1 MGDSGRTG
9 LVAVPREI
17 RPLYELLDQEGD
29 ERYGASVLRF
39 GPAGGRPVALAEVP
53 PGPVNAALGAQ
64 ALVTHCRVTTLLSFG
79 SAGALAGSLSTGDLV
94 IAQRAIA
101 HDAGSFLGH
110 RFEPS
115 GIVGRGGQGR
125 IGWRRSFEA
134 DPGLVALAL
143 DAARRLGVCV
153 HTGTV
158 VTGNQAIFSTARRRW
173 LHRTFDALAVEME
186 TAAVA
191 QVAVAHELPW
201 VAVRAISDA
210 ASDELILDPGRLR
223 FYLDDGRPAWR
234 FQAGR
239 WAYLLSHPV
248 AWRRLRQ
255 LRRGLARAS
264 EQASRLVAD
273 MLLK

>member
-1 MGDSGRTG
+1 MGDSGRMG

-17 RPLYELLDQEGD
+17 RPLYELLDQEGA

-39 GPAGGRPVALAEVP
+39 GTAGGGAVALAEVP

-64 ALVTHCRVTTLLSFG
+64 ALVTHCRVTALLSFG
-79 SAGALAGSLSTGDLV
+79 SAGALARGLSTGDLV

-101 HDAGSFLGH
+101 HDAGTFLGH

-115 GIVGRGGQGR
+115 GILGRGGKGR

-143 DAARRLGVCV
+143 DAARRLGVRA

-191 QVAVAHELPW
+191 QVAMAHELPW

-210 ASDELILDPGRLR
+210 ASDELILDYGRLR
-223 FYLDDGRPAWR
+223 FYLDDRRPAWR
-234 FQAGR
+234 CHVDR
-239 WAYLLSHPV
+239 WSYLLSHPV
-248 AWRRLRQ
+248 SWRRLSQ

-264 EQASRLVAD
+264 EQASRLVED

>member
-1 MGDSGRTG
+1 MGDSGRMG

-17 RPLYELLDQEGD
+17 RPLYELLDQEGA

-39 GPAGGRPVALAEVP
+39 GTAGGGAVALAEVP

-64 ALVTHCRVTTLLSFG
+64 ALVTHCRVTALLSFG
-79 SAGALAGSLSTGDLV
+79 SAGALARGLSTGDLV

-101 HDAGSFLGH
+101 HDAGTFLGH

-115 GIVGRGGQGR
+115 GIVGREGQGR

-143 DAARRLGVCV
+143 DAARRLGVRA

-210 ASDELILDPGRLR
+210 ASDELILDHRRLR
-223 FYLDDGRPAWR
+223 FYLDDRRPAWR
-234 FQAGR
+234 CQAGR
-239 WAYLLSHPV
+239 WSYLLSHPG
-248 AWRRLRQ
+248 AWRRLWQ

-264 EQASRLVAD
+264 EQASRLVED

>member
-1 MGDSGRTG
+1 MGDSSRMG

-17 RPLYELLDQEGD
+17 RPLFELLDQEGE
-29 ERYGASVLRF
+29 ERFGASVLRF
-39 GPAGGRPVALAEVP
+39 GTAGGRPVAFAEVP

-79 SAGALAGSLSTGDLV
+79 SAGALAGGLSTGDLV

-101 HDAGSFLGH
+101 HDAGTFLGH

-143 DAARRLGVCV
+143 EAARRLGLSV

-201 VAVRAISDA
+201 AAVRAISDA
-210 ASDELILDPGRLR
+210 ASDELILEHGRLR

-234 FQAGR
+234 CQAAR
-239 WAYLLSHPV
+239 LAYLLSHPV

-255 LRRGLARAS
+255 LRWGLARAS
-264 EQASRLVAD
+264 EQASRLVQA